1 MIYGY
6 ATGADGKPSAPIKLN
21 IQDYCHILLT
31 GSTGS
36 GKSYAL
42 MFLIGC
48 LLKDSPETELFICD
62 FKNSDDFRFL
72 KDYPLYF
79 SGEHCYEG
87 VMEYYGRFT
96 ETREKGNIAK
106 RRILIFD
113 EYPAYLFY
121 QSMKDKDNKTKY
133 SSDIT
138 NAIATILMLG
148 RGLKH
153 GVWIVTQRADAN
165 LFHNNGSRDNFQ
177 CLIGLGRLSK
187 EQKGMIFT
195 GEEIPNEPMQRGE
208 GYLLADGH
216 ELKKVKYPL
225 IKDINDWKWHIY
237 DILMRSLENNEDS
250 SQSTPLA

>member
-1 MIYGY
+1 MIFGY

-21 IQDYCHILLT
+21 IQDYVHILLT

-72 KDYPLYF
+72 KDYPLYYT
-79 SGEHCYEG
+79 GEHCYEG
-87 VMEYYGRFT
+87 VSEYYRSFNDA
-96 ETREKGNIAK
+96 REKGIVTK

-121 QSMKDKDNKTKY
+121 QTMTDKDNKTKY
-133 SSDIT
+133 SSDVA
-138 NAIATILMLG
+138 NAIAVTLMLG

-153 GVWIVTQRADAN
+153 GVWIVTQRADSS
-165 LFHNNGSRDNFQ
+165 LFNHGSRDSFQ
-177 CLIGLGRLSK
+177 IMIGLGRLSK

-195 GEEIPNEPMQRGE
+195 GEDIHNEPMQRGE

-216 ELKKVKYPL
+216 ELRKVKFPL
-225 IKDINDWKWHIY
+225 ISDINDWKWHIY
-237 DILMRSLENNEDS
+237 DILMRNLEHNRDS